1 MIQIDDF
8 GQAYLRMALEINK
21 HIDGYVDAY
30 LGPPNLKASVEA
42 EDKKPPQAL
51 LDDLAHLREILPTHD
66 PARHAYL
73 TAILRAMDCTLRMLN
88 GEEFDYLDQASRLFD
103 ISPRMVN
110 EDKFMEAHKELDT
123 LLPGSGSLADR
134 LETWRR
140 QYEIPKDKLL
150 DLLEL
155 TRSET
160 RQRTRA
166 LVDLIED
173 ESVEVALTNGQPW
186 SAYNWFEGAARSR
199 IEFNTDIPVSALE
212 LVELF
217 AHEAYPGHHTQ
228 HQLQEKHLYRDRGFV
243 ELATVILH
251 SPPCVLIE
259 GAGMTAVEVIF
270 PGDSQYDWTAEVL
283 IPIAGLPDISGEELR
298 RIVGGCRKLLFYV
311 GGYPFYVIDNAAIK
325 YHSGELTEEQTID
338 YYRTYALVT
347 EEQAR
352 QTFSVLA
359 HPLYGVYVLIYTRGY
374 ELIEQAAHGGDKV
387 PLFKRLLA
395 EEMLPSQLAIL

>member
-30 LGPPNLKASVEA
+30 FGPPNLKASVEA
-42 EDKKPPQAL
+42 EDKKPLQTL
-51 LDDLAHLREILPTHD
+51 LDDLAQLRQIIPTHD
-66 PARHAYL
+66 PARQTYL

-88 GEEFDYLDQASRLFD
+88 GEQFDYLDQANRLFD

-110 EDKFMEAHKELDT
+110 EDKFTEAHQELDT
-123 LLPGSGSLADR
+123 LLPGSGSLANR
-134 LETWRR
+134 LEMWRK

-173 ESVEVALTNGQPW
+173 ESVEVALTNDQPW
-186 SAYNWFEGAARSR
+186 SAYNWFEGTAQSR

-212 LVELF
+212 IVELF

-228 HQLQEKHLYRDRGFV
+228 HQLQEKHLYRDKGFV

-259 GAGMTAVEVIF
+259 GAGITAVEVIF
-270 PGDSQYDWTAEVL
+270 PGGSHYDWTAEVL
-283 IPIAGLPDISGEELR
+283 IPTAGLPDISGEELR
-298 RIVGGCRKLLFYV
+298 RILGGCRKLLFYV
-311 GGYPFYVIDNAAIK
+311 GGHPFYVIDNAAIK

-338 YYRTYALVT
+338 YCRTYGLVT
-347 EEQAR
+347 EAQAR
-352 QTFSVLA
+352 QTFSILA
-359 HPLYGVYVLIYTRGY
+359 HPLYGVYVLTYAQGY
-374 ELIEQAAHGGDKV
+374 ELIEQAAHGGDKR

-395 EEMLPSQLAIL
+395 EEMLPSQLATL